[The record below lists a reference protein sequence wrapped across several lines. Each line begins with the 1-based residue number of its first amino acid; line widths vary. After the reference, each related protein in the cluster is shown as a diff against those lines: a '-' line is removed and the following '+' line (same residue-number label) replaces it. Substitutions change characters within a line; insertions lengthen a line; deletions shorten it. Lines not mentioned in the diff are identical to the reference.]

1 LARLKKPLKVE
12 IPDVILE
19 RYPSPTEL
27 ERSIYEDI
35 IISEFQKGYLTIRE
49 SAKLLDLTY
58 EDFIE
63 LFGKRNLSFIN
74 ASQDELERSYGDF
87 ERFLQAYDR

>member
-1 LARLKKPLKVE
+1 MPATIYVE

-27 ERSIYEDI
+27 ERSIYTDI
-35 IISEFQKGYLTIRE
+35 IIGEFQKGHLTIRE

-58 EDFIE
+58 EGFIE
-63 LFGKRNLSFIN
+63 LLGERKLSFIN
-74 ASQDELERSYGDF
+74 ASFDELEQSYDDF
-87 ERFLQAYDR
+87 ERFLQTYPP

>member
-1 LARLKKPLKVE
+1 MPTTIYVE

-35 IISEFQKGYLTIRE
+35 IISEFQKGHLTLRE

-58 EDFIE
+58 EGFME
-63 LFGKRNLSFIN
+63 LLGERNLSFIN
-74 ASQDELERSYGDF
+74 ASQDELKQSYEDF
-87 ERFLQAYDR
+87 ERFLQTSHQ